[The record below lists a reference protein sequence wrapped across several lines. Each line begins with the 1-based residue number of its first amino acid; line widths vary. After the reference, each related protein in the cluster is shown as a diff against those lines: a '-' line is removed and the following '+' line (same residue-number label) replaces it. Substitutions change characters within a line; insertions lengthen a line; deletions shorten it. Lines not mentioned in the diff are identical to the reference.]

1 MNGRVADMARR
12 AREASYAL
20 RACTAEQRNE
30 ALRVLA
36 GLLEKRA
43 PEILAANRE
52 DVRRAEAEGM
62 AEAPL
67 ARLHLDEK
75 KLAGLIDGLSALR
88 TLPDPVGVRQIHREL
103 ADGLI
108 LSRVSCPIGVVAV
121 IFESRPDA
129 LIQIGSLC
137 LKSANCVL
145 LKGGREAAESNA
157 ALFRLLEEAGR
168 RAALPAGWAG
178 LLTSRED
185 VSALLA
191 QDQDVDLVIPRGSG
205 AFVRYI
211 MEHTNIPV
219 LGHSEGICHLYLD
232 ESCDPAM
239 AARLA
244 VDAKCQYPSA
254 CNAIETLLWHRAAE
268 GAALSAARAL
278 WERGVR
284 LLADRETLAL
294 LSRGGIPCEPAE
306 EDAWSTEYLSLALN
320 LKRVDSVGE
329 AIAHINRYG
338 SHHTDAIVTEDD
350 RAWRRFFAGVDSAGV
365 YRNCST
371 RFADGYRYG
380 FGAEV
385 GIATGRLHAR
395 GPMGL
400 EGLCSYTYR
409 LEGKGD
415 TVAEFASGERLFAHR
430 DLPLT

>member
-1 MNGRVADMARR
+1 MNGRVSDMARR

-20 RACTAEQRNE
+20 RACAPGQRNE
-30 ALRVLA
+30 ALRALGVL
-36 GLLEKRA
+36 LSERA
-43 PEILAANRE
+43 PEILEANRE

-62 AEAPL
+62 KEAPL
-67 ARLHLDEK
+67 ARLHLDGK
-75 KLAGLIDGLSALR
+75 KLVGLRDGLSALAA
-88 TLPDPVGVRQIHREL
+88 LPDPVGVRQIRREL
-103 ADGLI
+103 ADGLV
-108 LSRVSCPIGVVAV
+108 LTRVSCPIGVVAV

-145 LKGGREAAESNA
+145 LKGGREAAETNA
-157 ALFRLLEEAGR
+157 VLFALLQEAGR
-168 RAALPAGWAG
+168 SAGLPEGWAG
-178 LLTSRED
+178 LLASRED
-185 VSALLA
+185 VTALLA
-191 QDQDVDLVIPRGSG
+191 LDQDVDLVIPRGSG

-232 ESCDPAM
+232 AGCDPQM

-254 CNAIETLLWHRAAE
+254 CNAIETLLWHRDAE
-268 GAALSAARAL
+268 EALLSAARAL
-278 WERGVR
+278 SDKGVR
-284 LLADRETLAL
+284 LLADKATLDL
-294 LSRGGIPCEPAE
+294 LSGSSVPCEPAG
-306 EDAWSTEYLSLALN
+306 EDAFGTEYLSLALN
-320 LKRVDSVGE
+320 LARVDNVEE
-329 AIAHINRYG
+329 AIAHINRWG
-338 SHHTDAIVTEDD
+338 SHHTDAIVTESDES
-350 RAWRRFFAGVDSAGV
+350 WRRFSGTVDSAGV

-415 TVAEFASGERLFAHR
+415 TVGEFASGKRAFTHR
-430 DLPLT
+430 DLPLA